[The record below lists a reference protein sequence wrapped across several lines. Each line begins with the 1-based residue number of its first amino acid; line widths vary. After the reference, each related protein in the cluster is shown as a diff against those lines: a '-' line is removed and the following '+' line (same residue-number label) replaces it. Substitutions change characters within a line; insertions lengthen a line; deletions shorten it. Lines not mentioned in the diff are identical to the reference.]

1 MQQLNYHQLYYFY
14 MTAKEGSIARA
25 AERLHVTP
33 QTVSGQI
40 ATLEDTLSFRLF
52 IRKKKRLVLT
62 GKGRMVLEYA
72 EKIFDAGHQLMSAL
86 QNNFSGRI
94 DKITLGITDAI
105 PKVLAYDFVAPV
117 MKQSAETRFVFVE
130 GGFDELLGEL
140 AVNHIDVIL
149 ADHGLPPGSQI
160 QANETVLGSSAVSFF
175 SAANNYS
182 ELTEEF
188 PQSLSGQR
196 FLMPGINSGLNISLS
211 SWFQSEQVHPTLIA
225 EFDDSALLKLFGSE
239 GHGIFCAPSCIA
251 RHVETQYQVH
261 QIGIANVIREQ
272 FYAITPRALAGHPLI
287 TAICENARGILKHV
301 PGN

>member
-14 MTAKEGSIARA
+14 MTAKEGTVARA
-25 AERLHVTP
+25 AERLHVTS

-40 ATLEDTLSFRLF
+40 ATLEDTLGFRLF
-52 IRKKKRLVLT
+52 IRQKKRLVLT

-72 EKIFDAGHQLMSAL
+72 EKIFDAGHHLMSAL

-117 MKQSAETRFVFVE
+117 MKRAAETRFVFVE

-160 QANETVLGSSAVSFF
+160 KANETVLGTSAVSFF
-175 SAANNYS
+175 SAADNHAYLA
-182 ELTEEF
+182 EHF
-188 PQSLSGQR
+188 PQSLNGER
-196 FLMPGINSGLNISLS
+196 FLMPGVHSGLNIGLS
-211 SWFQSEQVHPTLIA
+211 SWFQSEHIHPTLIA

-251 RHVETQYQVH
+251 RHVETQYQVR
-261 QIGIANVIREQ
+261 QIGAADVIREQ
-272 FYAITPRALAGHPLI
+272 FYAITPRALSGHALI
-287 TAICENARGILKHV
+287 TAICDNAQRLLTG
-301 PGN
+301 